1 MKKMK
6 KNDSVNNKAIIAV
19 GAVILAIGAFLIFQK
34 SPETTS
40 VDTTPVQ
47 QEVVQPT
54 EAAPEVLPPAPAE
67 PSLGASS
74 TGLAR

>member
-6 KNDSVNNKAIIAV
+6 KSDTVNNKAIIIV
-19 GAVILAIGAFLIFQK
+19 GAIILAIGAFLIFQK
-34 SPETTS
+34 SPETT
-40 VDTTPVQ
+40 VVETAPVQ

-54 EAAPEVLPPAPAE
+54 EQAPEVLPPAPAE